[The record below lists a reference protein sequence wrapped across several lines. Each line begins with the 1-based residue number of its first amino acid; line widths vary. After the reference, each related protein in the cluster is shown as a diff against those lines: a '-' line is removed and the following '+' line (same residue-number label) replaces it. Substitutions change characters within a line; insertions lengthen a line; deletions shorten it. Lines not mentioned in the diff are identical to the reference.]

1 LFFFSSF
8 HIKKDYFANCEETLE
23 MATRLFDQMYFKE
36 LNDLKKNVNSESF
49 EFETNNMI
57 TDNTNY
63 PKCDCINE

>member
-1 LFFFSSF
+1 
-8 HIKKDYFANCEETLE
+8 

>member
-1 LFFFSSF
+1 
-8 HIKKDYFANCEETLE
+8 

-36 LNDLKKNVNSESF
+36 LNDLKKNVNNESF
-49 EFETNNMI
+49 EFETNKI